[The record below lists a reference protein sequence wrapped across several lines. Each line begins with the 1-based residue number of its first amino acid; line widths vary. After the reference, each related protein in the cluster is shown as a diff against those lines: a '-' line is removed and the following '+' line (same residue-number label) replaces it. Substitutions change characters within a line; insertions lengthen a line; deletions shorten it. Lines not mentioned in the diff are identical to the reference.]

1 MIYINGTKA
10 TPAQENNEQL
20 EKFVEAVNRHK
31 TRYINGI
38 KASNDDLW
46 RLFEDLVHRKNSAT
60 AHTTKSGNL
69 AIVTE
74 F

>member
-10 TPAQENNEQL
+10 TKSDIARLLQDL
-20 EKFVEAVNRHK
+20 K
-31 TRYINGI
+31 NGTQ
-38 KASNDDLW
+38 
-46 RLFEDLVHRKNSAT
+46 RAT
-60 AHTTKSGNL
+60 AHTTKGGAL

>member
-10 TPAQENNEQL
+10 TPAQEYTDQL
-20 EKFVEAVNRHK
+20 EKFIEAVNRHK

-38 KASNDDLW
+38 RASRNDLW
-46 RLFEDLVHRKNSAT
+46 RLLEDLAYHKTSAT
-60 AHTTKSGNL
+60 AHTTKSGAL
-69 AIVTE
+69 AIITE

>member
-10 TPAQENNEQL
+10 SKKDL
-20 EKFVEAVNRHK
+20 ERLLTDLK
-31 TRYINGI
+31 NGTQ
-38 KASNDDLW
+38 
-46 RLFEDLVHRKNSAT
+46 RAT

>member
-1 MIYINGTKA
+1 MI
-10 TPAQENNEQL
+10 
-20 EKFVEAVNRHK
+20 
-31 TRYINGI
+31 YINGI
-38 KASNDDLW
+38 KATKSDIE
-46 RLFEDLVHRKNSAT
+46 RLLQDIKNGTQRAT

>member
-1 MIYINGTKA
+1 MI
-10 TPAQENNEQL
+10 
-20 EKFVEAVNRHK
+20 
-31 TRYINGI
+31 YINGI
-38 KASNDDLW
+38 KATKSDIKRLLKDL
-46 RLFEDLVHRKNSAT
+46 KNGTQRAT